1 MAINL
6 ENMSTIGHQIENRQ
20 RGRTACELRAECL
33 KLSGRSDVFTARS
46 INYHQDGIVLV
57 SRKAVKPGTLL
68 VVRVL
73 NFPSAQVLAG
83 NAGLRSTGL
92 AEVRWVEEFMDTDGL
107 AYAMSLRYLYA
118 D

>member
-1 MAINL
+1 
-6 ENMSTIGHQIENRQ
+6 MSTIGNQIENRQ
-20 RGRTACELRAECL
+20 RRRATCEFRAECL

-46 INYHQDGIVLV
+46 INYNQDGIVLV

-73 NFPSAQVLAG
+73 NIPSAQMLTD
-83 NAGLRSTGL
+83 NAGIRSTGL
-92 AEVRWVEEFMDTDGL
+92 AEVRWVEEVMDADGL
-107 AYAMSLRYLYA
+107 SYVMSLRYVYT